1 VDSAA
6 GDEVIGEAEVG
17 RDATP
22 PKISSVPIMLNSS
35 SNSMPLH
42 QRSTPSHNHSTNSSK
57 ATHHR
62 TSNRRGREESKA
74 ITHPRLA
81 TVRHNQDTND
91 RFNSN
96 SIDHQQVMVLADPD
110 HNKINSQGEDFVL
123 TAVMT
128 NMDPSNFVL
137 RSEKHAT
144 TASMLGILL
153 GSVARPATS
162 RHDEGEG
169 RVQRQSAT
177 KLLHPPN

>member
-1 VDSAA
+1 MDSAA
-6 GDEVIGEAEVG
+6 EDEVIGGAEVG
-17 RDATP
+17 KDATP
-22 PKISSVPIMLNSS
+22 PKINSVPIMLNSD

-42 QRSTPSHNHSTNSSK
+42 QRSTPSHNRGK

-62 TSNRRGREESKA
+62 TNNRRGREESKA
-74 ITHPRLA
+74 ITRPRLA
-81 TVRHNQDTND
+81 TVRHNQDMND

-144 TASMLGILL
+144 TASVLGILL
-153 GSVARPATS
+153 GSVVRPATS
-162 RHDEGEG
+162 LHDEWED
-169 RVQRQSAT
+169 RV
-177 KLLHPPN
+177 